1 MPKTPSS
8 PIASRKRAETASSAK
23 PQRGINSLDTTGE
36 LLVAL
41 VGSGERLSLRDL
53 SAAADMPPAKAFPHL
68 VSLLKIGLLSRDDN
82 GDFEAG
88 PLALELGLIA
98 LQRLSPTREAEP
110 EIIELASATEL
121 SVAMAVLG
129 PLGPTVVRLEESAT
143 PQHVSLRV
151 GTVMSLV
158 NTAIG
163 RTCAAHLSADVLAP
177 LLAQDG
183 LRLAGAAPGEIF
195 EDSAAGKTALSAP
208 LRRRLAQIRA
218 AGIDTALGKPVPGI
232 DSLAAP
238 VFDHTGDICLVIAL
252 MGSAGSFD
260 CDPHGEP
267 ANRLREAVQHL
278 SRRLGWW
285 PHDGA
290 GKDAAKDAAKDATK
304 GATKSATKSAPKG
317 ATRGT
322 A

>member
-1 MPKTPSS
+1 MPSTPSS
-8 PIASRKRAETASSAK
+8 TATSRKRDESASGAK
-23 PQRGINSLDTTGE
+23 PQRGIHSLDTTGE

-53 SAAADMPPAKAFPHL
+53 CAAANMPSAKAFPHL

-82 GDFEAG
+82 GCFEAG

-110 EIIELASATEL
+110 EIMELASVTAL

-129 PLGPTVVRLEESAT
+129 PLGPTVVRLEESST

-163 RTCAAHLSADVLAP
+163 RTYAAHLSADVLAP

-183 LRLAGAAPGEIF
+183 LRLAGAAPAEIF
-195 EDSAAGKTALSAP
+195 EDAAVKQGELLAP
-208 LRRRLAQIRA
+208 LQLRLAQIRA
-218 AGIDTALGKPVPGI
+218 DGIDTALSKPVPGI

-238 VFDHTGDICLVIAL
+238 VFDHTGDVCLVIAL

-267 ANRLREAVQHL
+267 ANRLREAVKRL
-278 SRRLGWW
+278 SRRLGRWA
-285 PHDGA
+285 D
-290 GKDAAKDAAKDATK
+290 
-304 GATKSATKSAPKG
+304 
-317 ATRGT
+317 TRT
-322 A
+322 P

>member
-1 MPKTPSS
+1 MPSTTSS
-8 PIASRKRAETASSAK
+8 PPASRKRDESASSAK

-41 VGSGERLSLRDL
+41 VGSGQRLSLRDL
-53 SAAADMPPAKAFPHL
+53 SAAANMPPAKAFPHL
-68 VSLLKIGLLSRDDN
+68 VSLLKIGLLSRDDS
-82 GDFEAG
+82 GYFEAG

-110 EIIELASATEL
+110 EIMELASATAL

-129 PLGPTVVRLEESAT
+129 PLGPTVVRLEESST

-163 RTCAAHLSADVLAP
+163 RTYAAHLSVDVLAP
-177 LLAQDG
+177 LFAQDG

-195 EDSAAGKTALSAP
+195 EEAASPKGELIAP
-208 LRRRLAQIRA
+208 LKQRFAQIRA
-218 AGIDTALGKPVPGI
+218 DGIDTALSKPVPGI

-260 CDPHGEP
+260 CDPRGEP
-267 ANRLREAVQHL
+267 AKRLREATQRL

-285 PHDGA
+285 PENSAEQHA
-290 GKDAAKDAAKDATK
+290 G
-304 GATKSATKSAPKG
+304 
-317 ATRGT
+317 
-322 A
+322 

>member
-1 MPKTPSS
+1 MPSTPSS
-8 PIASRKRAETASSAK
+8 STAARKREESASGAK

-53 SAAADMPPAKAFPHL
+53 SAAANMPPAKAFPHL

-82 GDFEAG
+82 GYFEAG

-98 LQRLSPTREAEP
+98 MQRLSPTREAEP
-110 EIIELASATEL
+110 EIMELASATAL

-129 PLGPTVVRLEESAT
+129 PLGPTVVRLEESST

-163 RTCAAHLSADVLAP
+163 RTYAAHVSAEVLAP
-177 LLAQDG
+177 LFAQDG
-183 LRLAGAAPGEIF
+183 LRLAGAARGEIF
-195 EDSAAGKTALSAP
+195 EDAAANQGELLAP
-208 LRRRLAQIRA
+208 LRQRFAQIRA
-218 AGIDTALGKPVPGI
+218 DGIDTALSKPVPGI

-267 ANRLREAVQHL
+267 ANRLRDAVQRL

-285 PHDGA
+285 PV
-290 GKDAAKDAAKDATK
+290 KDAKDA
-304 GATKSATKSAPKG
+304 
-317 ATRGT
+317 GT
-322 A
+322 HAR